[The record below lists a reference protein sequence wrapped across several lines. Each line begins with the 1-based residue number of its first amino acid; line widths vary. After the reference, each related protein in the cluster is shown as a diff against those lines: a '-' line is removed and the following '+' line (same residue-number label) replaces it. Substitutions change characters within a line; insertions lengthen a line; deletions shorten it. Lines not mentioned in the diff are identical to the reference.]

1 MNIMVTGGAGFI
13 GGNLCAKL
21 LDKGYKVFIIDDLS
35 TGSKKNIPPNTE
47 FYKLDLSN
55 QEAYKKLPKSIDVVF
70 HLASQVSSEKSFRDP
85 INDMKRNSFATLLL
99 LEWSINNSINQKKL
113 MQFLLD
119 NGISTRRGIMCAHL
133 EPAYINEPWHTGNN
147 KKDIKHPFF

>member
-55 QEAYKKLPKSIDVVF
+55 QEAYKKLPKLPKTS
-70 HLASQVSSEKSFRDP
+70 
-85 INDMKRNSFATLLL
+85 
-99 LEWSINNSINQKKL
+99 KKAMEL
-113 MQFLLD
+113 SRQ
-119 NGISTRRGIMCAHL
+119 AH
-133 EPAYINEPWHTGNN
+133 EAI
-147 KKDIKHPFF
+147 